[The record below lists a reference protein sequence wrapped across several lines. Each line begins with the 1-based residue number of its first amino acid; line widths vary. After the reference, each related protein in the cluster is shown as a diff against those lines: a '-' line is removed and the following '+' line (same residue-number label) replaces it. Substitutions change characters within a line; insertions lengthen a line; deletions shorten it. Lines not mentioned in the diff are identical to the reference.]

1 MADLGFVQIPLG
13 RNADYAILAKV
24 NRFPFFLFP
33 ALFHRSS
40 GDNMPRISSP
50 RRAFTLIE
58 LLVVIAII
66 AILIGLLLP
75 AVQKVRDAAARMRC
89 QNNLKQLTLG
99 CMSYHEAVGRLPPCM
114 QMTGTNALN
123 DYNRPF
129 GPNWAVLA
137 LPYLEQGN
145 LFDSQGANIAAY
157 PTNGNTNWRV
167 IGATSLSVMLCS
179 ADQGANVACTRV
191 PPAGTN
197 GWARGN
203 YGANAGPGMF
213 WTNNT
218 RNDAVAIVDNGRIV
232 GNIPNFS
239 GAGGYSGLNFPGG
252 GVFTVNDGIKITEI
266 TDGSSNTAM
275 IDELRIGPDANDLRG
290 TWAMGQC
297 GASIVAGSGRS
308 DSPGPNISRDGFDDI
323 QGGTNRPEIGM
334 GAYVTNSNQV
344 TAKSR
349 HTGGVNIG
357 FCDGSVRFVKNNV
370 TVTMWFALHSRND
383 GLTLPAGD

>member
-1 MADLGFVQIPLG
+1 MWRIP
-13 RNADYAILAKV
+13 
-24 NRFPFFLFP
+24 
-33 ALFHRSS
+33 SS
-40 GDNMPRISSP
+40 

-75 AVQKVRDAAARMRC
+75 AVQKVRDAAARMKC

-99 CMSYHEAVGRLPPCM
+99 CMNHHEALGRFPPCM
-114 QMTGTNALN
+114 QMWNTSALN
-123 DYNRPF
+123 DYNQPF
-129 GPNWAVLA
+129 GPNWAVLV

-145 LFDSQGANIAAY
+145 LYDTQSANITAY
-157 PTNGNTNWRV
+157 PNNGNTTWRA
-167 IGATSLSVMLCS
+167 IGANNLNVMICT
-179 ADQGANVACTRV
+179 ADQGANVLCTRV
-191 PPAGTN
+191 SPAGTN

-203 YGANAGPGMF
+203 YGANAGPGLF
-213 WTNNT
+213 WNEAN
-218 RNDAVAIVDNGRIV
+218 RGVAITSGTKLV
-232 GNIPNFS
+232 PNVPVFAS
-239 GAGGYSGLNFPGG
+239 ASDYSGLNYPGG
-252 GVFTVNDGIKITEI
+252 GVFTVNDGIKILEI
-266 TDGSSNTAM
+266 TDGTSNTAM
-275 IDELRIGPDANDLRG
+275 IDELRIGPDATDLRG

-297 GASIVAGSGRS
+297 AASIVAGSGRS
-308 DSPGPNISRDGFDDI
+308 DSPGPNISKDGYDDV
-323 QGGTNRPEIGM
+323 QGGSNKPEIGM
-334 GAYVTNSNQV
+334 GAYTSNSNQV